1 MAAAWRALTGAS
13 GRSPTSPGPLR
24 APEDVSPLDAE
35 IAAKPR
41 DQVVRLGPVLNRE
54 FEKQSTETTKTC
66 LYACKEYEDPA
77 QTALHPAITHHIPD
91 EMPQPIDLFVDRPI
105 AIDLSP
111 FIAKAQDW
119 NGQLFSDWMPTL
131 GLYEDKP
138 YRLPFEVATP
148 LIDFN
153 EYLAAKTGAGLNNF
167 RQIWDELFAL
177 SNKISKLGNDTKA
190 LLHSWTISGTWMWQE
205 LAFYG
210 SQMTSDHE
218 KKVAFD
224 REPDMP
230 REGGMPDLRPEGARL
245 SRPSGP
251 VPIGLD
257 SRTALYD
264 IEAHTVYMP
273 NGDRLEAHSGLGNRF
288 DDPRYVHER
297 NRGATPPHVYDLE
310 LRRGLFHGVAAL
322 RLKPVGAGNMF
333 GRVGMLAHSYMLGP
347 HGESNGC
354 VVFKDYPRFLQAFRS
369 GGVSR
374 LLVVTH
380 LAAAPPIPSVAST
393 RN

>member
-1 MAAAWRALTGAS
+1 MTTLKILRVAAA
-13 GRSPTSPGPLR
+13 
-24 APEDVSPLDAE
+24 
-35 IAAKPR
+35 AAMTVWGGC
-41 DQVVRLGPVLNRE
+41 QA
-54 FEKQSTETTKTC
+54 FAQAETTT
-66 LYACKEYEDPA
+66 
-77 QTALHPAITHHIPD
+77 T
-91 EMPQPIDLFVDRPI
+91 
-105 AIDLSP
+105 
-111 FIAKAQDW
+111 
-119 NGQLFSDWMPTL
+119 
-131 GLYEDKP
+131 
-138 YRLPFEVATP
+138 
-148 LIDFN
+148 N
-153 EYLAAKTGAGLNNF
+153 EPLAAKTGGGLTNF
-167 RQIWDELFAL
+167 PQTWDELSAL
-177 SNKISKLGNDTKA
+177 SNTISKLGNDA
-190 LLHSWTISGTWMWQE
+190 MGFVYSWTISGTWMWE
-205 LAFYG
+205 ALVFYG
-210 SQMTSDHE
+210 SQMTSDDE

-251 VPIGLD
+251 VSTGLD

-297 NRGATPPHVYDLE
+297 NRGATPPHAYDLE

-322 RLKPVGAGNMF
+322 RLKPVGDGNMF
-333 GRVGMLAHSYMLGP
+333 GRAGMLAHSYMLGP
-347 HGESNGC
+347 RGDSNGC
-354 VVFKDYPRFLQAFRS
+354 VAFKDYPRFLQAFRS

-380 LAAAPPIPSVAST
+380 LTAAPPGVASA